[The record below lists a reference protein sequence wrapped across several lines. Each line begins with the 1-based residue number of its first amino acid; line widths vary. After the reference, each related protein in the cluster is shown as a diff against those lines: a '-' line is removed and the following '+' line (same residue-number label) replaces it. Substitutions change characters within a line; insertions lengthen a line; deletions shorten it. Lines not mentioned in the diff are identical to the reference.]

1 MKRNRTALLVLVIL
15 FAIGAAACS
24 SGGGNNG
31 EGSSGGSNGKKVD
44 VVWWFPAKEQEAAM
58 KQIADNFNKKQ
69 DKINLKVQL
78 NAGAD
83 YYTKLQT
90 TLAAKNGPDI
100 MWMNGPNFPKFQS
113 KGFLLKYDELIERD
127 GFSMADFPDALVKLY
142 SKDGVYGM
150 PKDYDTIGL
159 FYNKE
164 LFDKAGVP
172 YPTEKWTWED
182 LRNAAKKLTIGSGD
196 KTTQWGIAVPAS
208 TQEVIYPF
216 FVQNGVK
223 PMSDDRTSLQYDSPE
238 GIEAIQFLYDLM
250 YKDKSSPD
258 GQYMTD
264 NDPTQL
270 FQSGKV
276 AMIMNGSWM
285 AKPYYDV
292 LKDKVDVQFMP
303 IEKTKG
309 NIIHGVAWVANANTK
324 HKDETW
330 EVIKYLGSKEVAMLQ
345 ADSGTVIPA
354 LKGTQDAWVKALPM
368 NLKIFTESA
377 EFATPYPTA
386 FDPEWETTV
395 ATHLTNIWLNKESPA
410 DGMKKVTEEANALLS
425 AAK

>member
-1 MKRNRTALLVLVIL
+1 MKMNRTAVLALVTL
-15 FAIGAAACS
+15 FALGTTACS
-24 SGGGNNG
+24 SGDSG
-31 EGSSGGSNGKKVD
+31 SGGGSGGGKKVD
-44 VVWWFPAKEQEAAM
+44 IVWWFPAKEQETAM
-58 KQIADNFNKKQ
+58 KQIADNFNKSQ

-78 NAGAD
+78 TAGAD

-113 KGFLLKYDELIERD
+113 KGFLLKYDDFIESD
-127 GFSMADFPDALVKLY
+127 NFSMDNYPESLVKLY

-159 FYNKE
+159 FYNKA

-172 YPTEKWTWED
+172 YPTDNWTWD
-182 LRNAAKKLTIGSGD
+182 DVRDAAKKLTVGSGSSIS
-196 KTTQWGIAVPAS
+196 QWGIAVPAS

-216 FVQNGVK
+216 FVENGVQ
-223 PMSDDRTSLQYDSPE
+223 PISDDRSSLKYDSPE
-238 GIEAIQFLYDLM
+238 GVEAIQFLYDLM
-250 YKDKSSPD
+250 YKDKTSPD

-285 AKPYYDV
+285 AKPYYDA
-292 LKDKVDVQFMP
+292 LKDNVDVQFMP
-303 IEKTKG
+303 IHKQKG
-309 NIIHGVAWVANANTK
+309 NIIHGVAWVANANSK
-324 HKDETW
+324 HPKEAW
-330 EVIKYLGSKEVAMLQ
+330 EVVKYLGSKDVAMLQ
-345 ADSGTVIPA
+345 ADTGTVIPA
-354 LKGTQDAWVKALPM
+354 FKGTQDAWVKALPM
-368 NLKIFTESA
+368 NLKIFIESA
-377 EFATPYPTA
+377 DFATPYPTA
-386 FDPEWETTV
+386 SDPEWETTV

-410 DGMKKVTEEANALLS
+410 DGMKKITEEANALL
-425 AAK
+425 AGAK